1 MENAASFDQLFQ
13 QAVTAIDHGDINTL
27 QQLLVD
33 HPELV
38 RERLHSP
45 GAWLREQIGQA
56 LDGFFKNPYLLW
68 FVTEDVVRNDTL
80 PTNIVE
86 VTNTIIQAM
95 KQHQVD
101 SMQEQLDF
109 TLLLTAWSGVA
120 HRCNVQIPLMDALID
135 AGASVKPVPNNAL
148 VNGHFAAAEHAVQ
161 RGAPLTLAS
170 ALCLDRW
177 DEASQLVQTATPEQ
191 KQFAFVLCALNGRAK
206 ALSWLLPHGVDI
218 NKPCPDLYSH
228 GTPLHHAV
236 WSGSLDAVKVL
247 VEAGASLDTKDTA
260 WNGTP
265 LGWAEY
271 GERKEIADY
280 LRSLP
285 TSL

>member
-1 MENAASFDQLFQ
+1 MESAIHFDQVFQ
-13 QAVTAIDHGDINTL
+13 QAVTAIDRGDIDTL
-27 QQLLVD
+27 QQLLAA

-38 RERLHSP
+38 RERLREP
-45 GAWLREQIGQA
+45 GNWLREQIGQA
-56 LDGFFKNPYLLW
+56 LDGFFKSPFLLW
-68 FVTEDVVRNDTL
+68 FVTEDVVRNNTL
-80 PTNIVE
+80 PANIVE

-95 KQHQVD
+95 KQQQVD

-109 TLLLTAWSGVA
+109 TLLLTAWSPVA
-120 HRCNVQIPLMDALID
+120 HRCHVLIPLMDALID
-135 AGASVKPVPNNAL
+135 AGASVKPIPNNAL

-177 DEASQLVQTATPEQ
+177 DEAAQLVQTATPAK

-206 ALSWLLPHGVDI
+206 ALLWLLPHGVDI

-236 WSGSLDAVKVL
+236 WSGSPEAVKVL
-247 VEAGASLDTKDTA
+247 VEAGASVDIIDTA

-271 GERKEIADY
+271 SGHGEIADY
-280 LRSLP
+280 LRSLK
-285 TSL
+285 